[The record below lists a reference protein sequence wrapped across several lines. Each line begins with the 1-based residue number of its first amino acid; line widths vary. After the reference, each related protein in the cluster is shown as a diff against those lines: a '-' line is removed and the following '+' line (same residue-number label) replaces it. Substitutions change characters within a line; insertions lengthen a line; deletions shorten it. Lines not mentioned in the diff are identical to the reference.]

1 VFFEGDFARRRTQA
15 VWQGAVR
22 AASPAIRR
30 NALGYYQGSA
40 NGMKMSMGQTGRRLL
55 GFAVAG
61 MALIASGTAFAEL
74 GQPAPWE
81 YQLQESATPVMDN
94 IIWFHNFLFVLIT
107 LITLFVLAL
116 LVIVM
121 VKFNAR
127 ANPVPS
133 RTTHNTLIEVAWT
146 LIPVLIL
153 VGIAVP
159 SFRLLFE
166 ELDIPKADLT
176 VKATGKQWY
185 WSYAYPD
192 NGKFEFDSLLAQD
205 KMPRLLG
212 VDNEMVVPVNKVI
225 RVQTTGADV
234 IHSFAMPAFGIKID
248 AIPGRLNE
256 TWFKST
262 KTGTFHGQCSELCG
276 KDHAFMPIVIR
287 VVSDQEF
294 ATWVQE
300 AQKKFASNPGNTYAS
315 AAGAAQ

>member
-1 VFFEGDFARRRTQA
+1 
-15 VWQGAVR
+15 
-22 AASPAIRR
+22 
-30 NALGYYQGSA
+30 
-40 NGMKMSMGQTGRRLL
+40 MKMSKGQTGRRLL

-61 MALIASGTAFAEL
+61 MALVASGTAYAEL

-81 YQLQESATPVMDN
+81 YKLQGSASSVMDN
-94 IIWFHNFLFVLIT
+94 ITSFHNILLWIIT
-107 LITLFVLAL
+107 IITLFVLGL
-116 LVIVM
+116 LAAVAI
-121 VKFNAR
+121 KFNAK

-133 RTTHNTLIEVAWT
+133 KTTHNTLIEVAWT

-212 VDNEMVVPVNKVI
+212 VDNEMVVPVNKVV

-234 IHSFAMPAFGIKID
+234 IHSFSIPAFGIKID
-248 AIPGRLNE
+248 AVPGRLNE
-256 TWFKST
+256 TWFKAT
-262 KTGTFHGQCSELCG
+262 KVGMYYGQCSQLCG
-276 KDHAFMPIVIR
+276 KDHAFMPIAVR

-294 ATWVQE
+294 AAWVQD
-300 AQKKFASNPGNTYAS
+300 AQKKFASAPGNSYAS
-315 AAGAAQ
+315 AAGSVQ

>member
-1 VFFEGDFARRRTQA
+1 LKF
-15 VWQGAVR
+15 
-22 AASPAIRR
+22 
-30 NALGYYQGSA
+30 YQGSA
-40 NGMKMSMGQTGRRLL
+40 GGMKMSKGQMGRRLL
-55 GFAVAG
+55 GLAVAG
-61 MALIASGTAFAEL
+61 VALVTGGAASAEL

-81 YQLQESATPVMDN
+81 YKLQEAASPVMEG
-94 IIWFHNFLFVLIT
+94 IIWFHNWLLIIIT
-107 LITLFVLAL
+107 VITLFVLAL
-116 LVIVM
+116 LVAVVM
-121 VKFNAR
+121 KFNAK

-176 VKATGKQWY
+176 IKATGKQWY

-205 KMPRLLG
+205 KQPRLLG
-212 VDNEMVVPVNKVI
+212 VDNEMVVPVNKVV

-234 IHSFAMPAFGIKID
+234 IHSFAVPAFGIKID

-256 TWFKST
+256 TWFKAT
-262 KTGTFHGQCSELCG
+262 KTGMFYGQCSELCG
-276 KDHAFMPIVIR
+276 KDHAFMPIAVR
-287 VVSDQEF
+287 VVNDQEF
-294 ATWVQE
+294 ADWVV
-300 AQKKFASNPGNTYAS
+300 AAKKKYASNPANSFAS
-315 AAGAAQ
+315 VDAAAR

>member
-1 VFFEGDFARRRTQA
+1 
-15 VWQGAVR
+15 
-22 AASPAIRR
+22 
-30 NALGYYQGSA
+30 
-40 NGMKMSMGQTGRRLL
+40 MKMSIGQMARRLL
-55 GFAVAG
+55 GLAVAG
-61 MALIASGTAFAEL
+61 VASVTCGSAFAEL
-74 GQPAPWE
+74 GQPSPWE
-81 YQLQESATPVMDN
+81 FRLQPSATPVMDN
-94 IIWFHNFLFVLIT
+94 ITWFHNFLLVLIT
-107 LITLFVLAL
+107 CITLFVLAL
-116 LVIVM
+116 LIIVV

-176 VKATGKQWY
+176 IKATGKQWY

-192 NGKFEFDSLLAQD
+192 NGKFEFDSLMAQD
-205 KMPRLLG
+205 KQPRLLG

-225 RVQTTGADV
+225 RVLTTGADV
-234 IHSFAMPAFGIKID
+234 IHSFAVPAFGIKID

-256 TWFKST
+256 TWFKAT
-262 KTGTFHGQCSELCG
+262 KTGMFYGQCSELCG
-276 KDHAFMPIVIR
+276 KDHAFMPIAVR

-294 ATWVQE
+294 ADWVE
-300 AQKKFASNPGNTYAS
+300 TAKKKFAANPAS
-315 AAGAAQ
+315 SFASAGAAAQ